1 MILRD
6 RTIVSPPFGAANGI
20 PHVGYSYGSFHGHGC
35 IPKGMGF
42 TYGKFQL
49 EMDDDWGY
57 PIYGNLHI
65 DCPVKAS
72 KALRFEEKPREGSLR
87 QRWKNAPIG
96 KFAHGLEER
105 FGK

>member
-6 RTIVSPPFGAANGI
+6 RTIVSPQGAANGI
-20 PHVGYSYGSFHGHGC
+20 PHVAYSYGSFHGHGG
-35 IPKGMGF
+35 ILKGMV
-42 TYGKFQL
+42 YIWKIHL